1 MTPILTFNLCAFDYW
16 DEKARE
22 FSHIAAVEVSS
33 VLEKIATPD
42 ERKSGLDIAD
52 YLLRNASNESAE
64 QLAITNI
71 QLSN

>member
-1 MTPILTFNLCAFDYW
+1 MTPILTLKLCAFDYW

-42 ERKSGLDIAD
+42 ESGWDIAD

-64 QLAITNI
+64 QPAIKNF

>member
-1 MTPILTFNLCAFDYW
+1 VTPVLTFNLCAFDYW

-22 FSHIAAVEVSS
+22 VSHIATVEASS

-52 YLLRNASNESAE
+52 YLLRNASNK
-64 QLAITNI
+64 
-71 QLSN
+71 